1 MNMEMTASLL
11 WLCLALAVIGL
22 LVLVFALRRL
32 VAAANNR
39 SASSNWLLA
48 AGGVLAAG
56 LCVIDSVILWCLIE
70 YSLLG
75 IDFSSEGLRALMAQA
90 GFWAPLASIALMVAH
105 SFVPFPA
112 EVIAIANGVAFGPWL
127 GVAITWIGAM
137 LGAIASYE
145 LARGLGPAARRRLIP
160 TRYRARLDTFA
171 LNIGIAPLLV
181 ARFLPIVSFNLIN
194 YAAGLAGVP
203 RLLFIGTTGLGILPL
218 TVLSVLVGSQALELP
233 LYIWIVGSVVL
244 LLLLLLLVAVRFAR
258 RAIKRHDPKRQ
269 TGTSARYDARS
280 DAPQ

>member
-1 MNMEMTASLL
+1 MNMEMTQSLL
-11 WLCLALAVIGL
+11 WLCLALAAIGL
-22 LVLVFALRRL
+22 LVLAFALRRL

-39 SASSNWLLA
+39 SASGAWLLA
-48 AGGVLAAG
+48 AGGVLTAG
-56 LCVIDSVILWCLIE
+56 LFVIDSVILWCLIE

-90 GFWAPLASIALMVAH
+90 GFWAPLASIGLMVLH

-112 EVIAIANGVAFGPWL
+112 EVIAIANGIAFGPWL

-145 LARGLGPAARRRLIP
+145 LARGLGPAARQRLIP
-160 TRYRARLDTFA
+160 IRYSARLDTFA
-171 LNIGIAPLLV
+171 LNIGIAPLLI
-181 ARFLPIVSFNLIN
+181 ARVLPIVSFNLIN

-218 TVLSVLVGSQALELP
+218 SVLSVLVGSQALELP

-244 LLLLLLLVAVRFAR
+244 LLLLVAVRFAR
-258 RAIKRHDPKRQ
+258 RAIKRHNPKRR